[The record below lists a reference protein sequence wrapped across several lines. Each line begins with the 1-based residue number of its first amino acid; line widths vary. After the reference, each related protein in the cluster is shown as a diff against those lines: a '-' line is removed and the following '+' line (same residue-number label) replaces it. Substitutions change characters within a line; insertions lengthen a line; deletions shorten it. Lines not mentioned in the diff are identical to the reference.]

1 MEERRKK
8 RLERQNKNKNKTSS
22 AQGKLSDPHVPVD
35 NHVTSDSKIATLLAE
50 NEDDLLSFVVKVNK
64 VYQEK
69 LKRPAPFMTFVICGM
84 QSAGKSTIMERF
96 MSAVLNIVQEGEL
109 IGFLT

>member
-1 MEERRKK
+1 MTADKRRKK
-8 RLERQNKNKNKTSS
+8 RLERQRKASEKQNNSTDEVQSTCNRVPAFDDKVT
-22 AQGKLSDPHVPVD
+22 KLLTD
-35 NHVTSDSKIATLLAE
+35 
-50 NEDDLLSFVVKVNK
+50 NEDDLLKFVVKVNK

-96 MSAVLNIVQEGEL
+96 MSAVLNIVQEG
-109 IGFLT
+109 T